1 MKTLNPKIA
10 GLIAK
15 SKYFGMVA
23 LMLLLSSKGFSQ
35 DPGGNPDGPPPAVPL
50 NDYYLEIM
58 LIAVGAVLAFFVF
71 RKMQRK
77 QAIN

>member
-1 MKTLNPKIA
+1 
-10 GLIAK
+10 
-15 SKYFGMVA
+15 
-23 LMLLLSSKGFSQ
+23 MLLLSSKGFSQ

-58 LIAVGAVLAFFVF
+58 LFAVGAVLAFFVF